1 MVKKDEL
8 KALIVPLTVGM
19 LLVSLAGCA
28 LIPDLPPAAT
38 PSPVPSIPP
47 SGYEPQ
53 PGDDKLK
60 RDQVFLDAENSRVVV
75 DASLPPQVSV
85 TLNGNLSDPCHQLR
99 VVVGAANTNR
109 EINLDVY
116 SVVDAGQACITVL
129 KPFSATIPLGSYFY
143 GGHFTVY
150 VNGQLV
156 GEFDA

>member
-1 MVKKDEL
+1 MTKLALKDL
-8 KALIVPLTVGM
+8 FLPLTLSF

-28 LIPDLPPAAT
+28 LIPDLPPPAT

-60 RDQVFLDAENSRVVV
+60 RDQVFLDVESSRVVILE
-75 DASLPPQVSV
+75 SLPPQVSLS
-85 TLNGNLSDPCHQLR
+85 LNGNLSDPCHQLR
-99 VVVGAANTNR
+99 VLVSPANADR
-109 EINLDVY
+109 QINLDVY
-116 SVVDAGQACITVL
+116 SLVDAGQACITVL

-150 VNGQLV
+150 VNGELV

>member
-1 MVKKDEL
+1 MYL
-8 KALIVPLTVGM
+8 PITLS
-19 LLVSLAGCA
+19 LLLASLAGCA

-38 PSPVPSIPP
+38 PSPIPSIPP

-53 PGDDKLK
+53 PGDDQLK
-60 RDQVFLDAENSRVVV
+60 RDQVFLDAENSRVVIGESQPAEI
-75 DASLPPQVSV
+75 DLI
-85 TLNGNLSDPCHQLR
+85 LNGNLSDPCHQLR
-99 VVVGAANTNR
+99 VVVTPANTNR

-116 SVVDAGQACITVL
+116 SLVDPKVACITVL